1 MIGSIWRGVQFV
13 QRVDDEAAAAQDL
26 DPLAVAGVELYPSR
40 GVTRRCA
47 WRCGW
52 SSSCPAGPSS
62 PGEHTVTRMLVVWKT
77 SFPPG
82 RSSLA
87 ASGTQRAG
95 SHHKLAPHSEMAR
108 SKLPEGSGIS
118 PASASTSGKVMPN
131 RSWQRRADSSW
142 AGVTS
147 TPIGRAPRR
156 ASQAEKYAV
165 PQPSSTT
172 SKPRTS
178 PSTSSC
184 CSGTLKMP
192 QVMSLAAQARWA
204 CSSGYSLF
212 AWVHSSG
219 WRRPH
224 PPRLRPQ
231 PSVPPPRIPATC
243 PCHDKGEV
251 HRPPR
256 APR

>member
-108 SKLPEGSGIS
+108 SKLPEGQRDIS
-118 PASASTSGKVMPN
+118 SVGLDEREGDAKPVLA
-131 RSWQRRADSSW
+131 
-142 AGVTS
+142 
-147 TPIGRAPRR
+147 APRGLELGGGHVHPDWPG
-156 ASQAEKYAV
+156 AA
-165 PQPSSTT
+165 PGQP
-172 SKPRTS
+172 
-178 PSTSSC
+178 
-184 CSGTLKMP
+184 GGE
-192 QVMSLAAQARWA
+192 V
-204 CSSGYSLF
+204 
-212 AWVHSSG
+212 
-219 WRRPH
+219 RRP
-224 PPRLRPQ
+224 
-231 PSVPPPRIPATC
+231 A
-243 PCHDKGEV
+243 
-251 HRPPR
+251 
-256 APR
+256 A